1 MKRFYTR
8 AFITGIDGAI
18 EIIQGPDVIAEDI
31 AEAKEFANMHHPDF
45 KVIGEVKDTQDEK
58 VPD

>member
-1 MKRFYTR
+1 MKRYYTR

-18 EIIQGPDVIAEDI
+18 EIIPGPDVIAEDI
-31 AEAKEFANMHHPDF
+31 AEAKEFASLYHPDF
-45 KVIGEVKDTQDEK
+45 KVIGEVKAEEDEK